1 MVLRTSVWQS
11 ACGSR
16 VALFPTAD
24 QLLEHSGEIM
34 AAFARLMTEDSTTS
48 PKPNALNSVT
58 LNITIQ
64 NVLTRNP
71 PPPPFPEPLR
81 EDAKDGSNGDA
92 GINVATAIQ
101 GIEPF
106 SKYLRKVP
114 GL

>member
-1 MVLRTSVWQS
+1 
-11 ACGSR
+11 
-16 VALFPTAD
+16 
-24 QLLEHSGEIM
+24 M
-34 AAFARLMTEDSTTS
+34 AAFTRLMTEGSTTS

-64 NVLTRNP
+64 NVLTRS
-71 PPPPFPEPLR
+71 PPPFPEPLR

-101 GIEPF
+101 RIEPF
-106 SKYLRKVP
+106 SKYLLKVP